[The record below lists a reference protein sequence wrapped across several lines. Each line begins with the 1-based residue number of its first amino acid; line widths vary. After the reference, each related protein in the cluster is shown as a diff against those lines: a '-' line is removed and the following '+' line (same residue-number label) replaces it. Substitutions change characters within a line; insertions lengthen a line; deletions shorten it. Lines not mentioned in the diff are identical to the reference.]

1 MATSARLHNQR
12 NKDTGIPWWQQM
24 LIMEAAKP
32 IVSGTVGFVGE
43 GAKQLFLGRSG
54 DKFIDSQQGEDAV
67 TLMNLNKQAQK
78 LKERRLEIVRN
89 GEANTYEGALK
100 SYRKNNKDQWIKKF
114 GPLDYGTNAVSF
126 KNYEDTVMPDLK
138 KMAREDVDAFE
149 QAGFDYD
156 AIAGDAGELKRRIA
170 ADNLWWGKSSG
181 GRFFTKIK
189 NWFQG
194 KSTNDIINE
203 STKRIILGDDYTNFK
218 DDKDW
223 ANLLDASE
231 KGLLRSDI
239 KMLRS
244 GNIID
249 RTNALGNLRKAT
261 LEANPELRAAAER
274 GLNYFTQNT
283 QKEIFTDTY
292 NKEMTVAMKNNPAYA
307 DYLRMADREKLVQ
320 QSINSMPPDATNE
333 EMINFSQGFIRAA
346 YSNSI
351 IPKKLAD
358 NPARFV
364 DAKAMSKLVE
374 TVHKTRT
381 QYTDGFF
388 GITERDIGD
397 SAVDMQKF
405 MDSSD
410 ENHVTEFNETRNKA
424 EELLKTI
431 ANNFT
436 DDYSKAINEIR
447 EDGKAIPIL
456 KKNYIKE
463 QIFGGYLN
471 TQINNVGFVGE
482 DLDEAIFRT
491 VGIQDENVGSDY
503 IKKQL
508 LEYNGGD
515 RIADI
520 SPDRQKK
527 IRDTV
532 DSMTALEAKE
542 LAEGYTV
549 DHLVLK
555 AQLNNFEE
563 INRLLEENPTRRN
576 LDIATLDMITVANR
590 LKTKAGHKHL
600 NANTIKL
607 IQEARASFAKQYL
620 NLDKDNVK
628 EDNFVVNNLSGQM
641 KGTVSN
647 KKIRVGRV
655 GSNIEK
661 RIQSNNEDNQKV
673 EETPKYKGTV
683 AELKQVREQVA
694 KENPDLDTQSQSFKN
709 KVISIMGTSA
719 YGNALM
725 ASRNSLL
732 AKES

>member
-1 MATSARLHNQR
+1 MATSARLHNER
-12 NKDTGIPWWQQM
+12 NKDTGMPWWQQM

-32 IVSGTVGFVGE
+32 VVSGTVGFVGE

-67 TLMNLNKQAQK
+67 SLMNLNKQAQK

-100 SYRKNNKDQWIKKF
+100 SYKKNNKKQWVAKF

-126 KNYEDTVMPDLK
+126 KNYEDTIMPDLE

-156 AIAGDAGELKRRIA
+156 AIAGDAAELKRRIT

-358 NPARFV
+358 DPARFV
-364 DAKAMSKLVE
+364 DAKAMYKLVE

-397 SAVDMQKF
+397 SAVDMQEF
-405 MDSSD
+405 MDSTT
-410 ENHVTEFNETRNKA
+410 ENHKDEFEKTRDKA

-482 DLDEAIFRT
+482 DLDESIFRT

-515 RIADI
+515 RIAGI
-520 SPDRQKK
+520 SPDRKKK
-527 IRDTV
+527 IQDV
-532 DSMTALEAKE
+532 VESNMALEAKE

-549 DHLVLK
+549 DKSVLK
-555 AQLNNFEE
+555 AKLNNFEE
-563 INRLLEENPTRRN
+563 IDRLLKNNPTPRN

-590 LKTKAGHKHL
+590 LKTEAGHKHL

-607 IQEARASFAKQYL
+607 IQGARASFAKQYL
-620 NLDKDNVK
+620 GLDKEDVK
-628 EDNFVVNNLSGQM
+628 EDNFVVNNLSGQT
-641 KGTVSN
+641 KGTVE
-647 KKIRVGRV
+647 IRVSRH
-655 GSNIEK
+655 GSNLKE
-661 RIQSNNEDNQKV
+661 RIQRNNEDNQKV
-673 EETPKYKGTV
+673 EKTPKYEGTV

-719 YGNALM
+719 YGNALR
-725 ASRNSLL
+725 ASQKSLL
-732 AKES
+732 AKKS